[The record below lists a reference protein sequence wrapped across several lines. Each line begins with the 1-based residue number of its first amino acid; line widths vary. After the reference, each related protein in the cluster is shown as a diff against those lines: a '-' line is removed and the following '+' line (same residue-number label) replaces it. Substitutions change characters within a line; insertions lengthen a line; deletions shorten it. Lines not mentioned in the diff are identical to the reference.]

1 MTRHSAATSTTPY
14 RRGGAAAGFAATL
27 TLALIAGCG
36 SGSPGQSGGGNGGN
50 VTAAQAVAAAA
61 KNSAKITSMT
71 AVETMTMR
79 GLGMPSSGGLMTGG
93 TGALG
98 NGTVKMRANARLR
111 LKPSLLA
118 ALSMNMDMAGRSI
131 HFDEIFTSHA
141 IYVKS
146 PGLVPTHAGKPW
158 GKISLA
164 ALPGGM
170 NLRKLFSQSQNG
182 NPMTAM
188 GSPSALA
195 KFLANAKHL
204 RVVGHETVD
213 GVATTEYAG
222 ALNLRA
228 LVAAMP
234 AAQKNLLG
242 PDAPTSIPF
251 RVWIDGQHY
260 TRKMVMSFA
269 FGKVSMALTVHIT
282 SINKPVRIVAP
293 PASQVSAISTP

>member
-1 MTRHSAATSTTPY
+1 V
-14 RRGGAAAGFAATL
+14 AAGFAATL

-36 SGSPGQSGGGNGGN
+36 SGSAGQASGGDESKA
-50 VTAAQAVAAAA
+50 TAGQAVAAAA
-61 KNSAKITSMT
+61 RDSAKITSMT
-71 AVETMTMR
+71 VAETMTMR
-79 GLGMPSSGGLMTGG
+79 GLGLPSSGGLMTGGTG

-118 ALSMNMDMAGRSI
+118 AMSINMDMAGRSF

-141 IYVKS
+141 IYVKA

-170 NLRKLFSQSQNG
+170 NLRKLFNQSQNG
-182 NPMTAM
+182 NPITAM
-188 GSPSALA
+188 GSPAALA

-222 ALNLRA
+222 TLNLRA
-228 LVAAMP
+228 LSAAMP
-234 AAQKNLLG
+234 AAQKKLLG
-242 PDAPTSIPF
+242 SAPPNVPF
-251 RVWIDGQHY
+251 RVWIDGQHH
-260 TRKMVMSFA
+260 TRKLVMSFA
-269 FGKVSMALTVHIT
+269 FDKVSMSLAVHIT
-282 SINKPVRIVAP
+282 SINEPVRIVAP
-293 PASQVSAISTP
+293 PASQVSTMSPQ